1 MVNFTKKIVKRTLLV
16 VVLAIIF
23 LLLYLQYVKLEQ
35 QSGLDKLIVEHTG
48 HLGLIDYMVES
59 RYHEYHSTLKL
70 VANSN
75 EFANYLEEFSTENR
89 EELKALLKR
98 IASNRPYIKALQLKM
113 GDKCEDNDCYIS
125 ISDKDYEIESL
136 IDLSY
141 WERRASIK
149 EQEAISSRLKITKDP
164 QSGANQYEIAL
175 SYPLLEHGVLM
186 GQLLMVV
193 DGSDILNIIE
203 HFLDVHPSEMGFIL
217 LDSGGSE
224 VFYKSAI
231 NSIEQLPLLKEDSLK
246 FSEAITNEKEGNF
259 VGGTNH
265 YYFVKIYPEKDRF
278 TFYEGGFLATAMF
291 YFSLDEVE
299 SLLDSILVRNKYVRW
314 GFFASLLTVVVF
326 AVLSLFSRRD
336 DKVLL
341 ELSNI
346 IYEKSH
352 DGVLITDKN
361 SNPLFINRTY
371 RLMSA
376 FSNKELKASPH
387 KVISL
392 SGNKVSTENI
402 EELNSIVWVKGKRHS
417 ILLNLSVLSASDT
430 YKDNEYLVYLYS
442 NPINIGD
449 AVVEG
454 SLSYDSGIKEIE
466 SYPLKLLSEQKELN
480 EQFVVISLKLT
491 NMSSIESKYS
501 IDEQYLLSSQIRKRI
516 SRAFDQNDTIL
527 QYSLNHY
534 LLVLNVSDKSYL
546 PLLEKLKDIFE
557 KPFVINNNKIKLA
570 CQMGLS
576 KVSNQEGDVEVLLR
590 QSRIALASLNNLGNS
605 DTAIYSYELDNRLV
619 RNFEILKRFP
629 DAIENKVI
637 EVHYQP
643 IINLRNNKI
652 YSAEALSRWED
663 PHLRRVGPNEFIPVV
678 EANNLEHLLY
688 QYVLENVCR
697 FLSQLEGNIS
707 VSVNLGYNEL
717 QDPNLINFITDRLN
731 IYNIEPGRLK
741 VELTERTLM
750 SDIKRV
756 KDILGDLR
764 EHNIKVAL
772 DDFGVGFSSLSYLHD
787 LELDLIKID
796 RSFIKDYP
804 ANDDGI
810 ILKAMVRMAK
820 ELKIPTLIE
829 GIETKEQLNFVKSL
843 QVDFYQGFYFSKAV
857 NEQEFKKLFKKTNLV

>member
-48 HLGLIDYMVES
+48 HLSLVDYMVES

-75 EFANYLEEFSTENR
+75 EFANYFNDMSAENKKELE
-89 EELKALLKR
+89 ALFRR
-98 IASNRPYIKALQLKM
+98 IGSNRPYIQSLLLKLNE
-113 GDKCEDNDCYIS
+113 KCNANDCYVS
-125 ISDKDYEIESL
+125 VSSGVNNIEEL

-141 WERRASIK
+141 WDTK
-149 EQEAISSRLKITKDP
+149 ENVREHEAISSPLIINRDKDGGCIGY
-164 QSGANQYEIAL
+164 QIAL
-175 SYPLLEHGVLM
+175 SFPTFVEGKMV
-186 GQLLMVV
+186 GQLVMVV
-193 DGSDILNIIE
+193 DGSDIISIIE
-203 HFLDVHPSEMGFIL
+203 HFLDGHPSQMGFL
-217 LDSGGSE
+217 FLDSRGYDLL
-224 VFYKSAI
+224 YKSAT
-231 NSIEQLPLLKEDSLK
+231 NSVGFFTLTEEDKANFFKFIE
-246 FSEAITNEKEGNF
+246 NEKEGDF
-259 VGGTNH
+259 VGGGNH
-265 YYFVKIYPEKDRF
+265 YYFIKIYPQEDKF

-314 GFFASLLTVVVF
+314 GLFVSLLTIVVF
-326 AVLSLFSRRD
+326 AILSLFSRRD

-392 SGNKVSTENI
+392 SGNKISTENMGD
-402 EELNSIVWVKGKRHS
+402 LNSVVWVKGKRHS
-417 ILLNLSVLSASDT
+417 ILLNLSVLSASDA

-449 AVVEG
+449 VVVED
-454 SLSYDSGIKEIE
+454 SLSNESEIEEIE
-466 SYPLKLLSEQKELN
+466 SYPLKLLSEKRERD
-480 EQFVVISLKLT
+480 EQFIVISLKLT

-516 SRAFDQNDTIL
+516 WRAFDEKDTIL

-534 LLVLNVSDKSYL
+534 LLVLKVSNDNYL
-546 PLLEKLKDIFE
+546 PLLTKLKDIFE

-570 CQMGLS
+570 YQMGLS
-576 KVSNQEGDVEVLLR
+576 KISNQEGDVEILLR
-590 QSRIALASLNNLGNS
+590 QSRIALASLHNLENS
-605 DTAIYSYELDNRLV
+605 NTAIYSYELDNRLV

-629 DAIENKVI
+629 DAINNKII

-652 YSAEALSRWED
+652 HSAEALSRWED

-678 EANNLEHLLY
+678 EENNLEHLLY

-697 FLSQLEGNIS
+697 FLSELEDDIS

-717 QDPNLINFITDRLN
+717 QDPSLVNFITERLN
-731 IYNIEPGRLK
+731 TYNIEPGRLK

-750 SDIKRV
+750 SDLKRV
-756 KDILGDLR
+756 QGILDQLR

-804 ANDDGI
+804 VNDDGV

-843 QVDFYQGFYFSKAV
+843 QVDFYQGFYFSKALK
-857 NEQEFKKLFKKTNLV
+857 EDDFKKLFKRHND